1 MPTSSTT
8 MSAREIEGR
17 FLLGLGRAA
26 GGAVVFSLPVLM
38 TMEMWSLGAG
48 MDRVRL
54 FALVAALLP
63 LLVALSHFIGFEETD
78 GWLDDVRDGLVA
90 FAVGMVTSAVIL
102 ALFGLIEPR
111 MSFDEIMGAVVIEAV
126 PASIGAAVAQGQFGQ
141 PDEADDRHARAAG
154 YWGEL
159 VFMATGAL
167 FLSFSVAPTEE
178 VDLIA
183 AEMSPVHMLLLAL
196 VSIMALHLVVY
207 MLRFSGQE
215 TADPAGAPGWSVF
228 LRYTLAGYA
237 VALLVCAGL
246 MWAFGRFDDLGF
258 VAAVRLLVV
267 LGFPAA
273 IGAAFARLIV

>member
-1 MPTSSTT
+1 
-8 MSAREIEGR
+8 MSASSSALTPRQIERR

-48 MDRVRL
+48 MDRL
-54 FALVAALLP
+54 KLLALVAALLP

-78 GWLDDVRDGLVA
+78 GWLDDLRDGLVA
-90 FAVGMVTSAVIL
+90 FAVGFVTSAVIL
-102 ALFGLIEPR
+102 SLFGLIEPR
-111 MSFDEIMGAVVIEAV
+111 MSFDEIMGAIVIETV

-141 PDEADDRHARAAG
+141 PDETDDAHDRAAG

-183 AEMSPVHMLLLAL
+183 AEMTPFHMLLLAL
-196 VSIMALHLVVY
+196 TSIAALHVVVY

-215 TADPAGAPGWSVF
+215 SADPEGAPGWSVF

-246 MWAFGRFDDLGF
+246 MWAFGRFDDLGA